1 MAYTLKTFGDLVNA
15 ICEELKIQAAD
26 TTSRNR
32 VKRNLNIV
40 YKEVVAEHDWWWLK
54 KSVDLQVQPYVVA
67 GTASVTQGSSSVT
80 LTEAPVNSLR
90 GYKFSI
96 DGFQEIYTIDSHA
109 AGSTSLKL
117 DGLFS
122 GSTNST
128 STYKIW
134 TDRIALPLDCRETSC
149 VYQDYDNQPMEGISL
164 QEFRRVSSALPK
176 AEGKPRF
183 YCTGDFRDPKEV
195 VSNTLPAVATRAST
209 GITKTLIFSGSLP
222 SNLVVGSK
230 IKVSRPGEPSYAGE
244 VYVGTLST
252 TNNANDTITY
262 TGRGL
267 VDESATADTNMFVE
281 LLGSE
286 AKNTRYREL
295 LIHPA
300 LTSARVTLHADYL
313 KEVIDLENDNDEP
326 LIPLDDRMVL
336 LYGGLSRDW
345 IRERNPETADRN
357 QSLYD
362 RKLGKMAG
370 KLRESTDQPKLQV
383 SRNYLRAKRNMA
395 RGTGLSANLTEGFG
409 AGGSSSPTGNPNKV
423 AVFDSRGFLA
433 SSTVDSSA
441 MASLPQIISGL
452 SGDVTAV
459 GPGAVTATVNSV
471 GGSTA
476 ANVHSAELSANAAT
490 NLNTN
495 NTIVKRDASGNFS
508 AGTITAN
515 LTGNV
520 TGNASGTAASI
531 TGNLTGDVTSVGMA
545 TTVATVGGSTAA
557 NVHSAEL
564 AANAA
569 VSTNTVST
577 IVKRDASGN
586 FSAGTI
592 SAALSGNATTATTSV
607 NVSGTVA
614 IANGG
619 TGQTAK
625 TAAFD
630 ALSPNTTKGDVS
642 IHNGTNNVRVGIG
655 SDGQVLV
662 ADSTQS
668 AGVKWAASGGQGGLN
683 LLTLDSSY
691 SSTNLDD
698 STAEAS
704 LGRWAVYADAAGTS
718 PVDMTGGSP
727 GSTVARTTS
736 SPLNGAASIL
746 FDLGS
751 GSSRQGEGVVL
762 GPVYVPPGYRGR
774 DLEFTAV
781 WSATGALVEDDLKQ
795 YAYDITNSAV
805 LDVVRTSKIIGSAGK
820 WRGVVSVPSTCA
832 QLRIGVHVARTSTA
846 ALSIKFDDVK
856 LSDSQTYTGLAGS
869 NWDNSQSSN
878 FTFSG
883 FGTVAAQ
890 NIWVKRDGS
899 DWIIRGYVTTGTV
912 AGTTASINLPSQY
925 RIDTAQYSNATNK
938 QRVGVAN
945 VIASGTA
952 ANVFDS
958 GDGSALFYD
967 GSTNSQIFFGVAGA
981 SGSLTKANGTSIC
994 ASGDTI
1000 TFENIRIPISGFD
1013 ANVTLGASSTFKISS
1028 YLANGT
1034 RVTGSAPTQLGQYRS
1049 YLRNASANT
1058 YTETSGTPSA
1068 APSGADGIKI
1078 WNAAWASG
1086 DTSAQPSKYEIFV
1099 GKNKN
1104 VSFQFY
1110 GSAARTG
1117 VYDPAPN
1124 YSSTF
1129 YVGTVK
1135 NYDPTTGIVT
1145 ITGINGSGSTAG
1157 AAVGWD
1163 GSNGTVNPGFFDIVV
1178 SENALAV
1185 GIQAPRSEV
1194 QAKGSPAAGF
1204 GSTNTRI
1211 RRFNSAQVNTGTAI
1225 TYADSA
1231 TLGGSFTINED
1242 GVYAISYYDYTPA
1255 GTAQMGISKNTTG
1268 PTTAV
1273 FSLTDTEIVC
1283 AVTVTSAFRGYCGN
1297 TLNLKQGDVIRAHTD
1312 GTQGNSQ
1319 DGTQTRFT
1327 ITKVSN

>member
-1 MAYTLKTFGDLVNA
+1 MSRLVDFDDGFTTANPPTDSDIATQAELDAHVNDTSAAHAASA
-15 ICEELKIQAAD
+15 IGFTPGGTIASTDAQGAISEVATDAAAALASHEAD
-26 TTSRNR
+26 TTAIHGIADTSTLS
-32 VKRNLNIV
+32 VK
-40 YKEVVAEHDWWWLK
+40 
-54 KSVDLQVQPYVVA
+54 
-67 GTASVTQGSSSVT
+67 TATETLSGKTFSDPVT
-80 LTEAPVNSLR
+80 LTE
-90 GYKFSI
+90 
-96 DGFQEIYTIDSHA
+96 
-109 AGSTSLKL
+109 
-117 DGLFS
+117 
-122 GSTNST
+122 
-128 STYKIW
+128 
-134 TDRIALPLDCRETSC
+134 
-149 VYQDYDNQPMEGISL
+149 
-164 QEFRRVSSALPK
+164 
-176 AEGKPRF
+176 
-183 YCTGDFRDPKEV
+183 
-195 VSNTLPAVATRAST
+195 VATPAAPSATHRKVYTKSDGKLYHMGSD
-209 GITKTLIFSGSLP
+209 GIEKA
-222 SNLVVGSK
+222 VGS
-230 IKVSRPGEPSYAGE
+230 
-244 VYVGTLST
+244 
-252 TNNANDTITY
+252 
-262 TGRGL
+262 
-267 VDESATADTNMFVE
+267 
-281 LLGSE
+281 
-286 AKNTRYREL
+286 
-295 LIHPA
+295 
-300 LTSARVTLHADYL
+300 
-313 KEVIDLENDNDEP
+313 
-326 LIPLDDRMVL
+326 
-336 LYGGLSRDW
+336 
-345 IRERNPETADRN
+345 
-357 QSLYD
+357 
-362 RKLGKMAG
+362 
-370 KLRESTDQPKLQV
+370 
-383 SRNYLRAKRNMA
+383 
-395 RGTGLSANLTEGFG
+395 G
-409 AGGSSSPTGNPNKV
+409 AGG
-423 AVFDSRGFLA
+423 
-433 SSTVDSSA
+433 
-441 MASLPQIISGL
+441 
-452 SGDVTAV
+452 
-459 GPGAVTATVNSV
+459 
-471 GGSTA
+471 GG
-476 ANVHSAELSANAAT
+476 
-490 NLNTN
+490 
-495 NTIVKRDASGNFS
+495 I
-508 AGTITAN
+508 
-515 LTGNV
+515 
-520 TGNASGTAASI
+520 
-531 TGNLTGDVTSVGMA
+531 
-545 TTVATVGGSTAA
+545 
-557 NVHSAEL
+557 
-564 AANAA
+564 
-569 VSTNTVST
+569 
-577 IVKRDASGN
+577 
-586 FSAGTI
+586 
-592 SAALSGNATTATTSV
+592 
-607 NVSGTVA
+607 
-614 IANGG
+614 
-619 TGQTAK
+619 
-625 TAAFD
+625 
-630 ALSPNTTKGDVS
+630 
-642 IHNGTNNVRVGIG
+642 
-655 SDGQVLV
+655 
-662 ADSTQS
+662 
-668 AGVKWAASGGQGGLN
+668 N
-683 LLTLDSSY
+683 LLTLGSTY
-691 SSTNLDD
+691 SIDNQDD
-698 STAEAS
+698 SDVEST
-704 LGRWAVYADAAGTS
+704 LGRWAVYADAAGTA

-795 YAYDITNSAV
+795 YAYDVTNSAL

-869 NWDNSQSSN
+869 NPQAYTPTLTGFTGGTQTLQHAEWWQVGKFLFGRIRYTMSGTPTGATSVTVSLPGSYSIDPAWSSTSS
-878 FTFSG
+878 FEQ
-883 FGTVAAQ
+883 FGTFRVP
-890 NIWVKRDGS
+890 GS
-899 DWIIRGYVTTGTV
+899 TSYFGSMG
-912 AGTTASINLPSQY
+912 
-925 RIDTAQYSNATNK
+925 YSNSTSLSFLKPAT
-938 QRVGVAN
+938 GAN
-945 VIASGTA
+945 MTGADFV
-952 ANVFDS
+952 
-958 GDGSALFYD
+958 
-967 GSTNSQIFFGVAGA
+967 GA
-981 SGSLTKANGTSIC
+981 SEFTVELNA
-994 ASGDTI
+994 
-1000 TFENIRIPISGFD
+1000 IPITSFD

-1163 GSNGTVNPGFFDIVV
+1163 GSNGTVNPGFFDITV